1 MQKGTKK
8 EGEHMKSF
16 YQETSEDVLK
26 ELGSSVE
33 GLTSQQVEAAQA
45 KYGANELP
53 EGDRPSA
60 FQIFLDQFKDL
71 IVIIL
76 IIAALI
82 SGVTGDL
89 KSSIVIIAV
98 LILNAILGT
107 TQTLNAQRSVDSL
120 KQLSVPKVKVIR
132 DGVKQEIDS
141 TDVTVG
147 DIVDFEAGDM
157 IVADARILEASS
169 LQVNES
175 ALTGESH
182 AVDKTPDLI
191 TGEVVVGDQTNMV
204 FTSSQVTYGKGRA
217 VVTSIGMETE
227 IGKISALLQG
237 ASSGKSPLQRSI
249 DEFSKNLSIG
259 IIVLCIVVFGLTYLS
274 SGDFAGAAMFAIA
287 LAVAA
292 VPEALAS
299 IITIVLSLGS
309 QKLAQEN
316 AIMKDINAVETLG
329 SVSVIA
335 SDKTGTLTQNKMTV
349 NDVYLNGKLL
359 TPESIDLQDRAGKLL
374 MDTMVLTNDS
384 FINGDQKVG
393 DPTEIAL
400 IELGRK
406 YHIIEQEARDQY
418 PRISELPFDSVRK
431 FMSTLQVVDGEK
443 LMLVKGATDELL
455 KKCSHIL
462 KDGQVR
468 ELTEADVTDIL
479 AQNNL
484 FAEEGLRVLGYAFR
498 SFEGD
503 KLSFDD
509 ENHLTFVGLTSMID
523 PPREESKD
531 AVHKAIHAG
540 IKPIMITGDH
550 VVTARSIARKIGIFQ
565 DGDMVIDGL
574 TLEAMSDEEL
584 AHDLEK
590 ISVYARVA
598 PEHKIRIVNA
608 WQAKGKIVGMSGDG
622 VNDAPALKQADIGI
636 AMGITGSEVSKDAA
650 AMILTDD
657 NFATIVK
664 AVTIG
669 RNLFANIK
677 NAIKYL
683 LTGNTSAIMVV
694 ILTTIL
700 AFFNTAFVVPFLAIQ
715 LLFINLVTD
724 SMPAI
729 AIGTEAGT
737 DAVLDEKPRDPK
749 EPILTKATF
758 ASVITEAIFIAIAV
772 FAGYMI
778 GMHTGDGYATT
789 YAFLILCIARLFH
802 GFSCRSELPLSKIGV
817 FTNRNTVYAFLVGI
831 ALVAVIVFVPF
842 VSAMFG
848 VMPLNAVQ
856 ILTIL
861 ALAFAPT
868 LLVQAVKMVRYK

>member
-1 MQKGTKK
+1 
-8 EGEHMKSF
+8 MKSF
-16 YQETSEDVLK
+16 YQKETDEVIK
-26 ELGSSVE
+26 ELGSSVD
-33 GLTSQQVEAAQA
+33 GLTSSEVSKRQEQ
-45 KYGANELP
+45 YGLNELP
-53 EGDRPSA
+53 EGERASA
-60 FQIFLDQFKDL
+60 FQIFLEQFKDL

-76 IIAALI
+76 IVAALI
-82 SGVTGDL
+82 SGVTGDFE
-89 KSSIVIIAV
+89 SSIVIIVV
-98 LILNAILGT
+98 LIINAILGT

-120 KQLSVPKVKVIR
+120 KQLSVPKVKVVR

-141 TDVTVG
+141 THVTVG

-157 IVADARILEASS
+157 IAADARILEASS

-182 AVDKTPDLI
+182 AVDKFVEVVAD
-191 TGEVVVGDQTNMV
+191 EVVVGDQTNMV

-217 VVTSIGMETE
+217 VVTSIGQETE

-259 IIVLCIVVFGLTYLS
+259 IIILCIVVFGLN
-274 SGDFAGAAMFAIA
+274 FAVSHNFASAAMFAIA

-299 IITIVLSLGS
+299 IITIVESLGS

-316 AIMKDINAVETLG
+316 AIMKDINSVETLG
-329 SVSVIA
+329 SISIIA

-349 NDVYLNGKLL
+349 NDVYLNETLL
-359 TPESIDLQDRAGKLL
+359 NPDKIDLSDRAGQLL
-374 MDTMVLTNDS
+374 MHTMVLANDS

-406 YHIIEQEARDQY
+406 YGIIEQEARANY
-418 PRISELPFDSVRK
+418 TRLSELPFDSVRK
-431 FMSTLQVVDGEK
+431 FMSTLQVIEGEK
-443 LMLVKGATDELL
+443 LMLTKGATDELL
-455 KKCSHIL
+455 KQTSHIL
-462 KDGQVR
+462 INGQVR
-468 ELTEADVTDIL
+468 ELTQDDIVTIL
-479 AQNNL
+479 KQNEE
-484 FAEEGLRVLGYAFR
+484 FAEEGLRVLGYAYR

-503 KLSFDD
+503 ELSLDD
-509 ENHLTFVGLTSMID
+509 EKGLTFIGLTSMID

-531 AVHKAIHAG
+531 AVHKAIKAG

-550 VVTARSIARKIGIFQ
+550 VVTARSIARKIGIFSE
-565 DGDMVIDGL
+565 GDMVIDGL
-574 TLEAMSDEEL
+574 TLEAMTDEEL
-584 AHDLEK
+584 ARDLEK

-636 AMGITGSEVSKDAA
+636 AMGITGSEVSKDASD
-650 AMILTDD
+650 MILTDD

-683 LTGNTSAIMVV
+683 LTGNSSAIIVV
-694 ILTTIL
+694 ILTTL
-700 AFFNTAFVVPFLAIQ
+700 MAFFDSKFVVPFLAIQ

-724 SMPAI
+724 SLPAI

-737 DAVLDEKPRDPK
+737 DAVLDEAPRDPK

-758 ASVITEAIFIAIAV
+758 TSVVIEAILIAIAV
-772 FAGYMI
+772 MVGYLI
-778 GMHTGDGYATT
+778 GIGLDQGMTGTGEASYSTT
-789 YAFLILCIARLFH
+789 YAFLILCIGRLFH
-802 GFSCRSELPLSKIGV
+802 GFSYRSELPLSKIGV
-817 FTNRNTVYAFLVGI
+817 LSNKNTVYAFLIGI
-831 ALVAVIVFVPF
+831 ALVALIVFVPF
-842 VSAMFG
+842 ISDMFG
-848 VMPLNAVQ
+848 VMPLNAGQ
-856 ILTIL
+856 IMTIL
-861 ALAFAPT
+861 GLAFVPT
-868 LLVQAVKMVRYK
+868 LLVQIIKMIRYSGK

>member
-1 MQKGTKK
+1 
-8 EGEHMKSF
+8 MKPF

-26 ELGSSVE
+26 ELGSSLD
-33 GLTSQQVEAAQA
+33 GLTSQEVQASQA
-45 KYGANELP
+45 KYGPNELP
-53 EGDRPSA
+53 EGDRPSP

-82 SGVTGDL
+82 SGVTGDFE
-89 KSSIVIIAV
+89 SSIVIIAV

-132 DGVKQEIDS
+132 DGIKQEIDS
-141 TDVTVG
+141 TAVTVG

-175 ALTGESH
+175 ALTGESQ
-182 AVDKTPDLI
+182 AVDKTADVIL
-191 TGEVVVGDQTNMV
+191 GEVVVGDQTNMV

-227 IGKISALLQG
+227 IGKISSLLQG
-237 ASSGKSPLQRSI
+237 ATSSKSPLQRSI

-259 IIVLCIVVFGLTYLS
+259 IIVLCVVVFALTYIS

-299 IITIVLSLGS
+299 IITIVESLGS

-359 TPESIDLQDRAGKLL
+359 APDTLDLGDPAAKLL

-406 YHIIEQEARDQY
+406 YDILEQEARDQY
-418 PRISELPFDSVRK
+418 PRLSELPFDSVRK
-431 FMSTLQVVDGEK
+431 FMSTLQIVDGEK
-443 LMLVKGATDELL
+443 LMLIKGATDELL
-455 KKCSHIL
+455 KKCNAIL
-462 KDGQVR
+462 MDGQVR
-468 ELTEADVTDIL
+468 DLTQADVQDIL
-479 AQNNL
+479 AQNNV
-484 FAEEGLRVLGYAFR
+484 FAEEGLRVLGYAFKN
-498 SFEGD
+498 FEGD
-503 KLSFDD
+503 ELSFDD
-509 ENHLTFVGLTSMID
+509 EDQLTFVGLTSMID
-523 PPREESKD
+523 PPRNESRD
-531 AVHKAIHAG
+531 AVQKAIHAG

-550 VVTARSIARKIGIFQ
+550 VVTARSIARKIGIFKE
-565 DGDMVIDGL
+565 GDMVIDGL
-574 TLEAMSDEEL
+574 TLDAMSEEDL
-584 AHDLEK
+584 ARDLEK

-677 NAIKYL
+677 NAIRYL
-683 LTGNTSAIMVV
+683 LTGNTSAILVV

-700 AFFNTAFVVPFLAIQ
+700 AFFNPAFVVPFLAIQ

-724 SMPAI
+724 SLPAI

-758 ASVITEAIFIAIAV
+758 ISVLTEALYIAV
-772 FAGYMI
+772 AVFLGYMI
-778 GMHTGDGYATT
+778 GMHTGEGYATT

-802 GFSCRSELPLSKIGV
+802 GFNCRSELPLSKIGV
-817 FTNRNTVYAFLVGI
+817 FSNKNTVYAFLIGI
-831 ALVAVIVFVPF
+831 TLVAVIVFVPF
-842 VSAMFG
+842 VSNMFG
-848 VMPLNAVQ
+848 VLPLNASQ

-861 ALAFAPT
+861 ALALAPT
-868 LLVQAVKMVRYK
+868 LLIQAVKMVRYR

>member
-1 MQKGTKK
+1 
-8 EGEHMKSF
+8 MKSF
-16 YQETSEDVLK
+16 YQKETDDVIK
-26 ELGSSVE
+26 ELGSSVD
-33 GLTSQQVEAAQA
+33 GLTSSEVTKRQEQ
-45 KYGANELP
+45 YGLNELL
-53 EGDRPSA
+53 EGERASA

-82 SGVTGDL
+82 SGATGDFE
-89 KSSIVIIAV
+89 SSIVIIVV
-98 LILNAILGT
+98 LIINAILGT
-107 TQTLNAQRSVDSL
+107 SQTLNAQRSVDSL
-120 KQLSVPKVKVIR
+120 KQLSVPKVKVVR

-141 TDVTVG
+141 THVTVG

-157 IVADARILEASS
+157 IAADARILEASS

-182 AVDKTPDLI
+182 AVDKFVDVVAD
-191 TGEVVVGDQTNMV
+191 EVVVGDQTNMV

-217 VVTSIGMETE
+217 VVTSIGQETE

-249 DEFSKNLSIG
+249 DDFSKNLSIG
-259 IIVLCIVVFGLTYLS
+259 IIILCIVVFGLN
-274 SGDFAGAAMFAIA
+274 FAVSHNFASAAMFAIA

-299 IITIVLSLGS
+299 IITIVESLGS

-316 AIMKDINAVETLG
+316 AIMKDINSVETLG
-329 SVSVIA
+329 SVSIIA

-349 NDVYLNGKLL
+349 NDVYLNETLINPDK
-359 TPESIDLQDRAGKLL
+359 IDLSDRAGQLL
-374 MDTMVLTNDS
+374 MHTMVLANDS
-384 FINGDQKVG
+384 FINEDQKVG

-406 YHIIEQEARDQY
+406 YGIIEQEARANY
-418 PRISELPFDSVRK
+418 TRISELPFDSVRK
-431 FMSTLQVVDGEK
+431 FMSTLQVIEGEK
-443 LMLVKGATDELL
+443 LMLTKGATDELL
-455 KKCSHIL
+455 KQTSHIL
-462 KDGQVR
+462 INGQVR
-468 ELTEADVTDIL
+468 ELTQEDTVNIL
-479 AQNNL
+479 EQNNA
-484 FAEEGLRVLGYAFR
+484 FAEEGLRVLGYAYR
-498 SFEGD
+498 TFEGD
-503 KLSFDD
+503 ELSLED
-509 ENHLTFVGLTSMID
+509 EKGLTFVGLTSMID

-531 AVHKAIHAG
+531 AVHKAIKAG

-550 VVTARSIARKIGIFQ
+550 VVTARSIARKIGIFSE
-565 DGDMVIDGL
+565 GDMVIDGL

-584 AHDLEK
+584 ARDLEK

-636 AMGITGSEVSKDAA
+636 AMGITGSEVSKDASD
-650 AMILTDD
+650 MILTDD

-683 LTGNTSAIMVV
+683 LTGNSSAIIVV
-694 ILTTIL
+694 ILTTL
-700 AFFNTAFVVPFLAIQ
+700 MAFFDSKFVVPFLAIQ

-724 SMPAI
+724 SLPAI

-737 DAVLDEKPRDPK
+737 DAVLDEAPRDPK

-758 ASVITEAIFIAIAV
+758 TSVVIEAIIIAV
-772 FAGYMI
+772 AVMAGYLLGI
-778 GMHTGDGYATT
+778 QADHGIEVVGKASYATT
-789 YAFLILCIARLFH
+789 YAFLILCLGRLFH

-817 FTNRNTVYAFLVGI
+817 FSNKNTVYAFLVGVALI
-831 ALVAVIVFVPF
+831 ALIIFVPA
-842 VSAMFG
+842 VSGMFG
-848 VMPLNAVQ
+848 VMPLDFGQ

-861 ALAFAPT
+861 VLAFLPT
-868 LLVQAVKMVRYK
+868 LLIQSIKMIRYSGK

>member
-1 MQKGTKK
+1 
-8 EGEHMKSF
+8 MKSF
-16 YQETSEDVLK
+16 YQESSDDVLK
-26 ELGSSVE
+26 ELGSSLD
-33 GLTSQQVEAAQA
+33 GLSSSQVQAAQA
-45 KYGANELP
+45 KYGPNELP
-53 EGDRPSA
+53 EGERPSA

-76 IIAALI
+76 IVAAVI

-89 KSSIVIIAV
+89 ESSIVIIAV

-120 KQLSVPKVKVIR
+120 KQMSVPKVKVIR

-182 AVDKTPDLI
+182 AVDKDTEVI
-191 TGEVVVGDQTNMV
+191 ASEVVVGDQTNMV

-217 VVTSIGMETE
+217 VVTSIGTETE
-227 IGKISALLQG
+227 IGKISSLLQG

-259 IIVLCIVVFGLTYLS
+259 IIILCIVVFGLTYLS

-299 IITIVLSLGS
+299 IITIVESLGS

-329 SVSVIA
+329 SVSIIA

-349 NDVYLNGKLL
+349 NDIYVNGKLL
-359 TPESIDLQDRAGKLL
+359 TPNGLDLDDKAHKML
-374 MDTMVLTNDS
+374 MDIMVLTNDS
-384 FINGDQKVG
+384 FINDDQKVG

-400 IELGRK
+400 IELGRQ
-406 YHIIEQEARDQY
+406 YDIVEQDARATY

-431 FMSTLQVVDGEK
+431 FMSTLQVIDGDK
-443 LMLVKGATDELL
+443 LMLTKGATDELL

-462 KDGQVR
+462 VDGQVR
-468 ELTEADVTDIL
+468 ELTKDDVHDIL
-479 AQNNL
+479 AQNNV

-498 SFEGD
+498 NFEGD
-503 KLSFDD
+503 ELSFDD
-509 ENHLTFVGLTSMID
+509 EDHMTFVGLTSMID
-523 PPREESKD
+523 PPREESKA
-531 AVHKAIHAG
+531 AVAKAIHAG

-565 DGDMVIDGL
+565 EGDMVIDGL
-574 TLEAMSDEEL
+574 TLEAMSDEDL
-584 AHDLEK
+584 ARDLEK

-650 AMILTDD
+650 DMILTDD

-700 AFFNTAFVVPFLAIQ
+700 AFFDSKFVVPFLAIQ

-724 SMPAI
+724 SLPAI

-737 DAVLDEKPRDPK
+737 DAVLDEAPRDPK
-749 EPILTKATF
+749 EPILTRATF
-758 ASVITEAIFIAIAV
+758 ASVVTEAVFIAVAV

-778 GMHTGDGYATT
+778 GLNTGQGYATT

-817 FTNRNTVYAFLVGI
+817 FSNRNTVYAFLTGMVLI
-831 ALVAVIVFVPF
+831 ALIVFIPA
-842 VSAMFG
+842 VSSIFG
-848 VMPLNAVQ
+848 VMPLNLVQ
-856 ILTIL
+856 ILTIII
-861 ALAFAPT
+861 LAFAPT
-868 LLVQAVKMVRYK
+868 LLVQAIKMVRYN